1 MFGVVGP
8 ERMYGAN
15 GLYKWTMFAFL
26 AGAVATFAA
35 WLVKRKWPNKY
46 TKCKFFVL
54 FFVELTNRKMRQLS
68 ISPSLSLDCC
78 TMPPTIGLSCGLES
92 LSRGSSCRTS
102 TTDIQAG
109 GQSIVMSFRSV
120 LQSARLSV
128 ALSNSSV
135 SRILEAPCLAGGET
149 LPMRLAAMVLVA
161 RFLRCPS
168 RGTLVLG

>member
-26 AGAVATFAA
+26 AGAIATFAA

-54 FFVELTNRKMRQLS
+54 PLVELTNRNTRQLS

-78 TMPPTIGLSCGLES
+78 TMPLTIGLSCGLES
-92 LSRGSSCRTS
+92 LLRGSSCLTS

-109 GQSIVMSFRSV
+109 GQSIVMSFRLALPLV
-120 LQSARLSV
+120 RRSV
-128 ALSNSSV
+128 ALFSSSV
-135 SRILEAPCLAGGET
+135 SRILEVPCLAGGET
-149 LPMRLAAMVLVA
+149 LPMRVAAMVSVA
-161 RFLRCPS
+161 LFLRCLS
-168 RGTLVLG
+168 KGTLVLG

>member
-54 FFVELTNRKMRQLS
+54 F
-68 ISPSLSLDCC
+68 C
-78 TMPPTIGLSCGLES
+78 
-92 LSRGSSCRTS
+92 
-102 TTDIQAG
+102 
-109 GQSIVMSFRSV
+109 
-120 LQSARLSV
+120 
-128 ALSNSSV
+128 
-135 SRILEAPCLAGGET
+135 
-149 LPMRLAAMVLVA
+149 
-161 RFLRCPS
+161 
-168 RGTLVLG
+168 